1 MSGLVFRS
9 VLVGLLI
16 PLAACSRDTI
26 QGRVTNMRGEA
37 LPGVTV
43 VVAGTSTQ
51 DLTDGLGRY
60 RIAVPAGSDALVFS
74 KSGYTSAK
82 VPLTAGRG
90 APPEAVLWVLP
101 TNAGVYDAGQHH
113 YRESTWVVPKQH
125 YLKDG
130 SAAFGV
136 ELPAGVLESTTEPFL
151 LAHRTPRYNA
161 QLSRL
166 VPEAA
171 RLQGIEEKSIEVWV
185 EAGTMAVGLEP
196 LDPAESLLLRVQIG
210 RPLEPGVYGIHW
222 GAMEGYTTLDNR
234 VFLFR
239 VPEPP
244 EADAA
249 GETEAAPADSE
260 GEPAETD
267 TPKKDE
273 GAPTAED
280 ASPPKP
286 EADESDILEPVDENP
301 AQP

>member
-1 MSGLVFRS
+1 MNRT
-9 VLVGLLI
+9 VGSIAIAFLLL
-16 PLAACSRDTI
+16 PLAACNRDAI
-26 QGRVTNMRGEA
+26 EGRAVNMRGEA

-43 VVAGTSTQ
+43 AVAGADTQ
-51 DLTDGLGRY
+51 DLTDALGQY
-60 RIAVPAGSDALVFS
+60 QIAVPAGADALLFS

-82 VPLTAGRG
+82 VPLEKGRRG

-101 TNAGVYDAGQHH
+101 MNAGVYDASQQTYH
-113 YRESTWVVPKQH
+113 ESTWALPKQY

-136 ELPAGVLESTTEPFL
+136 ELPAEVLESTTEPFL

-166 VPEAA
+166 VEEEA
-171 RLQGIEEKSIEVWV
+171 RLQGIQDKSIAVWV

-196 LDPAESLLLRVQIG
+196 LDPMDSLLLRVQID

-239 VPEPP
+239 IPEPP
-244 EADAA
+244 APE
-249 GETEAAPADSE
+249 GEEAAPDAE
-260 GEPAETD
+260 GEPAE
-267 TPKKDE
+267 E
-273 GAPTAED
+273 GAD
-280 ASPPKP
+280 APK
-286 EADESDILEPVDENP
+286 EAPAPNSEPVQHDALEPTDGNR
-301 AQP
+301 A